1 MNSWLLRFSREN
13 ANAMIDNAGDERKIE
28 GGGNDTREMRYVN
41 KRGGKVEYCV
51 LSINLV
57 YDFRSVRS
65 FVVVGENGAR
75 DKRGEGAGAPD
86 TCVARR

>member
-1 MNSWLLRFSREN
+1 
-13 ANAMIDNAGDERKIE
+13 MIDNAGDERKIE
-28 GGGNDTREMRYVN
+28 GGNDTREMRYVN

-65 FVVVGENGAR
+65 FVVVVVGENGAR
-75 DKRGEGAGAPD
+75 DKRGEGAGAPQIRCASHD
-86 TCVARR
+86 DEIC